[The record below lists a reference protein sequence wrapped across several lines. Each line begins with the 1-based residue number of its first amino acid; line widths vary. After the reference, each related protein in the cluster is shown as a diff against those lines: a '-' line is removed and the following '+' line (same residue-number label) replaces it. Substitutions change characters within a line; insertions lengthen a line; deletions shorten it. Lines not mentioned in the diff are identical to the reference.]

1 MVTGT
6 ELADPEGRLADE
18 AAAQPEWNLPTWED
32 IVGAPAVVLCGARL
46 SNQSGFSSVFEGNP
60 DWFA

>member
-1 MVTGT
+1 LRRCAT
-6 ELADPEGRLADE
+6 LNCIIEGKDWAV
-18 AAAQPEWNLPTWED
+18 
-32 IVGAPAVVLCGARL
+32 VGAPAVVLCGARL